1 MEYQKIAN
9 LIDDDASNQPS
20 KFRTRNWIEI
30 NDESRGAY
38 NVNSQI
44 KFKTT
49 MLKSSLCDYSDAYIL
64 VKGTITVNNTA
75 AAGAAANNTN
85 KKVIFINCAPFTNC
99 ISEIN
104 NSQID
109 NAKDI
114 DIVMAMYN
122 LIEYSDNYAKT
133 TGSLWQYCKDI
144 PARNANGENI
154 VFDVNNTTD
163 SFKFKAK
170 IAGQTGNGGTKDVEI
185 MVPLKYLSNFWR
197 TLEMPLINC
206 EVNLILTWS
215 STCVLIATSVQNQAA
230 TFAITDTKFY
240 VPVVTLSTQENTKFI
255 QQLKSGF
262 KQVINWNK
270 YLSKPELLAQNPNL
284 NHLVEPSFQG
294 INRLFV
300 LAFENDDDRISDDEY
315 YLPAVEIKDYNIVIN
330 GENFFDQ
337 PIKNNKITYDNIRKI
352 ATGQGDD
359 YTTGCLLDYPYF
371 ANTYKMIAVDLSKQ
385 QALDADPSAIQ
396 QINFTAN
403 LDRAGDTRVYFILEE
418 VKENILDFSQGTVK
432 VL

>member
-9 LIDDDASNQPS
+9 LIDDTSNQPS
-20 KFRTRNWIEI
+20 KFRTRNWVEI

-49 MLKSSLCDYSDAYIL
+49 ILKSSLCDYSHAYIL
-64 VKGTITVNNTA
+64 AKGTISVTNAA
-75 AAGAAANNTN
+75 AAGAAANNIN
-85 KKVIFINCAPFTNC
+85 KKVIFKNCAPFTNC
-99 ISEIN
+99 MSEIN
-104 NSQID
+104 YTQID
-109 NAKDI
+109 NTKDI
-114 DIVMAMYN
+114 DIVMPMYN

-144 PARNANGENI
+144 PARNDNNI
-154 VFDVNNTTD
+154 IEEFTEGHATD
-163 SFKFKAK
+163 SFNFKAK
-170 IAGQTGNGGTKDVEI
+170 ITDQTGNNGRKDVEI

-215 STCVLIATSVQNQAA
+215 STCVIVSTNILNQNS
-230 TFAITDTKFY
+230 TFAITDTKLY
-240 VPVVTLSTQENTKFI
+240 VPVVTLSTQENTKFL
-255 QQLKSGF
+255 QQLKSGL
-262 KQVINWNK
+262 KRVINWNK

-284 NHLVEPSFQG
+284 NHLIEPSFQG
-294 INRLFV
+294 VNRLFV
-300 LAFENDDDRISDDEY
+300 LAFEIDDHRTSDDRY
-315 YLPAVEIKDYNIVIN
+315 YLPNVEIKDCNIMIN

-337 PIKNNKITYDNIRKI
+337 PIKNNKVTYENIRNI
-352 ATGQGDD
+352 AIGQGDD

-371 ANTYKMIAVDLSKQ
+371 ADTYKMIAVDLSKQ
-385 QALDADPSAIQ
+385 QALDADPRAIQ

-403 LDRAGDTRVYFILEE
+403 LDRYG
-418 VKENILDFSQGTVK
+418 Q
-432 VL
+432 

>member
-9 LIDDDASNQPS
+9 LINDKPNQPP
-20 KFRTRNWIEI
+20 KFRTRNLVEI

-49 MLKSSLCDYSDAYIL
+49 MLKSSLCDYNDAYIL
-64 VKGTITVNNTA
+64 VKGTITVNNTV
-75 AAGAAANNTN
+75 AAGVAVNNTN
-85 KKVIFINCAPFTNC
+85 KKVIFKNCAPFTNC
-99 ISEIN
+99 IREIN
-104 NSQID
+104 NAQID

-114 DIVMAMYN
+114 DIVMPMYN

-133 TGSLWQYCKDI
+133 TGILWQYCKDI
-144 PARNANGENI
+144 PVRNNNNEII
-154 VFDVNNTTD
+154 VFDVNNVTD
-163 SFKFKAK
+163 SFNFKVKF
-170 IAGQTGNGGTKDVEI
+170 AGQTGNNGTKNVEI

-197 TLEMPLINC
+197 TLEMPLFNC
-206 EVNLILTWS
+206 DVNLILTWS
-215 STCVLIATSVQNQAA
+215 STCVLVVTNIDGQNA
-230 TFAITDTKFY
+230 TFAITDTKLY
-240 VPVVTLSTQENTKFI
+240 VPVVTLSTQENTKFF

-262 KQVINWNK
+262 KRVINWNK

-284 NHLVEPSFQG
+284 IHLVESSFQG
-294 INRLFV
+294 VNRLFV
-300 LAFENDDDRISDDEY
+300 LTFENDDHRTSDDRY
-315 YLPAVEIKDYNIVIN
+315 YLPSVEIKDYNIMIN

-337 PIKNNKITYDNIRKI
+337 TIKNNKVTYDNIRKI
-352 ATGQGDD
+352 AIVHGDD
-359 YTTGCLLDYPYF
+359 NTTGCLLDYPYF

-385 QALDADPSAIQ
+385 QALDADPRAIQ

-403 LDRAGDTRVYFILEE
+403 LDRAGYTRVYFILEE
-418 VKENILDFSQGTVK
+418 AKESILDFSQGTVK